1 MTTLFVLLFFACLVL
16 FVIGLFN
23 PAKSLFWDKKTPT
36 KKKSSLVYGL
46 LIVLFLFL
54 IGANGDH
61 KQEAVTAD
69 NASAAEGAS
78 GSTPSTASAQQKE
91 DKAAGMP
98 TEQKLAVL
106 DAGTFVDTTDIKVKR
121 MRSLLD
127 DLSEK
132 YAEPRDTIAEYTSK
146 AQGVLADKGVQESC
160 LDILENMNKVDKL
173 ENTHYKDAVTLYVM
187 LRAK

>member
-1 MTTLFVLLFFACLVL
+1 MSTIFVLLFFACLVL
-16 FVIGLFN
+16 FVVGLFN

-46 LIVLFLFL
+46 LGLLCLFL

-61 KQEAVTAD
+61 KKGAMTSD
-69 NASAAEGAS
+69 NSAAAD
-78 GSTPSTASAQQKE
+78 GSTPQKE

-132 YAEPRDTIAEYTSK
+132 YGESRDTIADYTSR
-146 AQGVLADKGVQESC
+146 AQGVLADKGIQESC
-160 LDILENMNKVDKL
+160 LDILENMNKVNKI
-173 ENTHYKDAVTLYVM
+173 ENTPYKDAVTLYVM

>member
-1 MTTLFVLLFFACLVL
+1 MSTIFVLLFFACLVL
-16 FVIGLFN
+16 FVVGLFN

-46 LIVLFLFL
+46 LVLLLLFL
-54 IGANGDH
+54 IGGTADH
-61 KQEAVTAD
+61 KKGASTSD
-69 NASAAEGAS
+69 NSAAASAASAAEKS
-78 GSTPSTASAQQKE
+78 ESTPQKE

-132 YAEPRDTIAEYTSK
+132 YGESRDTIADYTSR
-146 AQGVLADKGVQESC
+146 AQGVLADKGIQESC
-160 LDILENMNKVDKL
+160 LDILENMNKVNKI
-173 ENTHYKDAVTLYVM
+173 ENTPYKDAVTLYVM